1 MIGLSTGL
9 TVFSEP
15 LVLAALIAL
24 VFGALEGERIWT
36 RSRRRRGL
44 EPGAVAYLL
53 DGLVIVGVALAL
65 VGAITLFVKGLA
77 FIVAMVGEVIDGERV
92 GLLIVGMALALGLA
106 LALARVASGRRAARD
121 SAIASAAVTPP
132 INPGALAAEAPLAGA
147 SEQQLAYAPLPRER
161 FEEPP
166 PPALAMMQERWQPAD
181 RPAASVPTS
190 FLDLIEPHSNT
201 PARSRFALASTLLIL
216 ALTVMLVSSAVLF
229 RHQLMNILSGME
241 ASYGGVVEAGSS
253 APPNQPDI
261 GAENAAANVGAAA
274 ASAASAPTVSSQP
287 AAVVPAAPLSASDA
301 QGAQKRVKSNGLN
314 LRALPGTDQQ
324 VVVVLKQ
331 GDIVIVFTDAR
342 LIRDAI
348 WVKVRA
354 GDYEGW
360 VDQSLLE

>member
-1 MIGLSTGL
+1 MIALSIGL

-15 LVLAALIAL
+15 LLLVALIAL

-44 EPGAVAYLL
+44 APGAVAYLL
-53 DGLVIVGVALAL
+53 DGLVIVGALLAL
-65 VGAITLFVKGLA
+65 VGAAMLLVEGLTSIA
-77 FIVAMVGEVIDGERV
+77 AIVGGVIGGERV

-106 LALARVASGRRAARD
+106 LALARIASRRRAAQD
-121 SAIASAAVTPP
+121 SAIASATVTPP
-132 INPGALAAEAPLAGA
+132 ITSGAIAPDA
-147 SEQQLAYAPLPRER
+147 SLPRER
-161 FEEPP
+161 FEEQPT
-166 PPALAMMQERWQPAD
+166 PALAMMQERRQLAAAS
-181 RPAASVPTS
+181 AASVPTS
-190 FLDLIEPHSNT
+190 FLDLVEPHSNT
-201 PARSRFALASTLLIL
+201 PARSRFALASTLLVL
-216 ALTVMLVSSAVLF
+216 ALVVMFVSGAVVF
-229 RHQLMNILSGME
+229 RHPLINILSGME
-241 ASYGGVVEAGSS
+241 ASYGGVVAAGGS
-253 APPNQPDI
+253 ASPSQPDV

-274 ASAASAPTVSSQP
+274 ASAASAPTVAGQP
-287 AAVVPAAPLSASDA
+287 AAVAPAAPLSASDA

-331 GDIVIVFTDAR
+331 GDMVMVFTDAR
-342 LIRDAI
+342 LIRDVI